1 MSMGIKYSAV
11 FPILFSVKG
20 KFILNEYM
28 SLFFLKKHNNSNSIQ
43 NDTYYLGQCC
53 PIKISAMIKVF
64 YICTIQYSCH

>member
-28 SLFFLKKHNNSNSIQ
+28 SLFF
-43 NDTYYLGQCC
+43 
-53 PIKISAMIKVF
+53 F
-64 YICTIQYSCH
+64 